1 MHATT
6 LHRTL
11 LTAALVLAAG
21 VAAAQSTTA
30 PHPTRDA
37 RADATTRVQVA
48 PDVTLL
54 TRVADP
60 AMLRASRAFDALDR
74 NGDGAVDRTE
84 AAAEPG
90 LGDSFSSVDSS
101 GNDRLDRDEY
111 TARLRR

>member
-1 MHATT
+1 MHATK

-11 LTAALVLAAG
+11 LAAALVLATG

-30 PHPTRDA
+30 ADPA
-37 RADATTRVQVA
+37 RADATTRIQVA

-54 TRVADP
+54 TRAADP
-60 AMLRASRAFDALDR
+60 AMLQASRAFDALDR
-74 NGDGAVDRTE
+74 NGDGTVDRTE

-90 LGDSFSSVDSS
+90 LADSFARVDSS
-101 GNDRLDRDEY
+101 GNGRLDRDEY

>member
-6 LHRTL
+6 PHRTL
-11 LTAALVLAAG
+11 LTATLVLAAG
-21 VAAAQSTTA
+21 VAAAQSTAT
-30 PHPTRDA
+30 PDPE
-37 RADATTRVQVA
+37 RADATTRIRVA

-54 TRVADP
+54 NRVADP
-60 AMLRASRAFDALDR
+60 AMLQASRAFDALDH

-90 LGDSFSSVDSS
+90 LADSFTSVDGS
-101 GNDRLDRDEY
+101 GNGRLDRDEY

>member
-11 LTAALVLAAG
+11 FTATLVLAAG
-21 VAAAQSTTA
+21 VAAAQSTPA
-30 PHPTRDA
+30 PDPA
-37 RADATTRVQVA
+37 RADATTRIQVA

-60 AMLRASRAFDALDR
+60 AMLQASRAFDALDR

-90 LGDSFSSVDSS
+90 LGDSFARVDSS
-101 GNDRLDRDEY
+101 GNGRLDRDEY